1 MTTPHS
7 AFAIDVPDDVLS
19 DLRER
24 LARTRMPEPTPG
36 ARWAAGT
43 DPHYLRELVE
53 YWQHG
58 FDWRAREAELNAL
71 THRIAVIGGKRL
83 HYVHARAKRTP
94 GAPAPLPL
102 ILSHGWPSSFVE
114 MLPLVPL
121 LTDPAAHGA
130 DPADAF
136 DLVIPSLAGH
146 LYSDAPDGPATR
158 PVIADSWARL
168 MTELGYDRFGLHGG
182 DIGGGVNHWLAINHP
197 DRVIGLH
204 AIHPKL
210 PTAPETSQAVRPYSA
225 AEQAYLDRRESEDVA
240 DDGYSAM
247 QATRP
252 DTLAAALLDSPS
264 GLAAWIVDKYRAWS
278 DCHGEIESRYSK
290 DLLLT
295 VLTLYWTTGCI
306 GTSFRT
312 YYDYPHNP
320 AAPLIHVPVAV
331 TASTEDYDYPREL
344 AERSYTD
351 IRQWRDADKG
361 GHFMPL
367 EEPDLLAQ
375 QLRAFFRPLRES

>member
-1 MTTPHS
+1 MTTPHCP
-7 AFAIDVPDDVLS
+7 FAINIPDDVLS
-19 DLRER
+19 DLRDR
-24 LARTRMPEPTPG
+24 LARTRYPEPTPG
-36 ARWAAGT
+36 QRWAAGT
-43 DPHYLRELVE
+43 DPDYLRELVE
-53 YWQHG
+53 YWRHG
-58 FDWRAREAELNAL
+58 FDWRAQEAELNAL
-71 THRIAVIGGKRL
+71 THRIAVIDGKRL
-83 HYVHARAKRTP
+83 HYVHARAQRAP

-146 LYSDAPDGPATR
+146 LYSEVPHGPATR

-204 AIHPKL
+204 TIHPKL
-210 PTAPETSQAVRPYSA
+210 P
-225 AEQAYLDRRESEDVA
+225 
-240 DDGYSAM
+240 
-247 QATRP
+247 
-252 DTLAAALLDSPS
+252 DSPS
-264 GLAAWIVDKYRAWS
+264 GLAAWIVEKYRAWS
-278 DCHGEIESRYSK
+278 DCHGDIESRYSK

-295 VLTLYWTTGCI
+295 ILTLYWATGCI

-312 YYDYPHNP
+312 YYDYPHNTT
-320 AAPLIHVPVAV
+320 APLIHVPVAV

-367 EEPDLLAQ
+367 EEPDLLAR
-375 QLRAFFRPLRES
+375 QLRAFFHPLHES